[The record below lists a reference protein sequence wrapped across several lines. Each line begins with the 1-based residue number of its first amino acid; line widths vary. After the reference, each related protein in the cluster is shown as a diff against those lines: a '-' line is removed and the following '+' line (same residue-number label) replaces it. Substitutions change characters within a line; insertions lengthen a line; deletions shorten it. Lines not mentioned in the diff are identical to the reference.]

1 MNRVTGFQAMS
12 RTQLFRADR
21 EKYYKITFGSTR
33 PPLTKRM
40 LLWLFNPAFHCVM
53 AYRFGGWSSRLYRRN
68 KLLGL
73 PFKLAYVPLGM
84 WMKALYQMNM
94 EDATFG
100 PGLYIGH
107 IGTIYIGPTV
117 IGANCSLTHNVT
129 IGIGQSEGSIGLPS
143 IGDNVWIG
151 TGATISGAITIG
163 NGVTVANGS
172 ILSRSV
178 PDGCLV
184 AGNPGRV
191 VLRDYDNSR
200 LFGSLRQQTG
210 DNLRRGDGSVFN
222 GAGTDKAVDGVESTL

>member
-1 MNRVTGFQAMS
+1 MT
-12 RTQLFRADR
+12 
-21 EKYYKITFGSTR
+21 
-33 PPLTKRM
+33 
-40 LLWLFNPAFHCVM
+40 LWLFNPAFHCVM
-53 AYRFGGWSSRLYRRN
+53 AYRFGSWASRLYRRN

-73 PFKLAYVPLGM
+73 PFKLAYLPLST
-84 WMKALYQMNM
+84 WMKAFYQMSL

-107 IGTIYIGPTV
+107 IGTIYIGPTN

-151 TGATISGAITIG
+151 TGATISGAIMVG
-163 NGVTVANGS
+163 NGVTIANGCV
-172 ILSRSV
+172 LSRSV

-191 VLRDYDNSR
+191 VLRDYDNGR

-210 DNLRRGDGSVFN
+210 NGLRRGDGSVLDGSPTEKPAN
-222 GAGTDKAVDGVESTL
+222 GVESAS

>member
-1 MNRVTGFQAMS
+1 MERADKSISMA
-12 RTQLFRADR
+12 RIKLFRADR
-21 EKYYKITFGSTR
+21 EKYYRITFGSNHPSLFKR
-33 PPLTKRM
+33 LT
-40 LLWLFNPAFHCVM
+40 LWIFNPAFHCVM
-53 AYRFGGWSSRLYRRN
+53 VYRFSGWASRLYRRN

-73 PFKLAYVPLGM
+73 PFKLAYLPLGF
-84 WMKALYQMNM
+84 WMKGVYQMNL

-107 IGTIYIGPTV
+107 IGTIYIGPTT

-129 IGIGQSEGSIGLPS
+129 IGIGQSEGAIGLPS

-163 NGVTVANGS
+163 NNVTIANGC

-191 VLRDYDNSR
+191 VLRDYDNNR
-200 LFGSLRQQTG
+200 LFGSLRQLTG
-210 DNLRRGDGSVFN
+210 DVLKRGDGSVLN
-222 GAGTDKAVDGVESTL
+222 GPTDEMSTDNVESTP